1 MMLPRGARQHGKC
14 IRCEQTFNTP
24 GGTALTDYYPD
35 SYLGRV
41 VLASRCQSYRGFDQ
55 PLWPSYRS
63 ACQPNQRFHRGAFY
77 ADMNYSRWRLTKWE
91 NL

>member
-41 VLASRCQSYRGFDQ
+41 VLASRLPAAANLTVVLTSRCDLVTEALASLISGFIEA
-55 PLWPSYRS
+55 LST
-63 ACQPNQRFHRGAFY
+63 
-77 ADMNYSRWRLTKWE
+77 LI
-91 NL
+91 